1 MYPENSDAAG
11 SVAESRKLVARARRG
26 VKKRP
31 APADRTRLLPE
42 PFGAAHRA
50 ARSVIS
56 FGCMES
62 LDTVLHFIAAVSAT
76 LSAVGAI
83 VAAVGVVMVNGKLN
97 RLTGRVDANQN
108 AIAAHVNAPGLHHGR

>member
-1 MYPENSDAAG
+1 MYPESSDAAG

-62 LDTVLHFIAAVSAT
+62 LDTVLHFIAAVSA
-76 LSAVGAI
+76 I
-83 VAAVGVVMVNGKLN
+83 VAAAGVVMVNGKLN